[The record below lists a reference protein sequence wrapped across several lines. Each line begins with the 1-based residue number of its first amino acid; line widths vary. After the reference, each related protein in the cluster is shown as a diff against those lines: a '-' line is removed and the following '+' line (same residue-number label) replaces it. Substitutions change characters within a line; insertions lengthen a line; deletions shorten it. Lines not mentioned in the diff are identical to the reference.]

1 MTMYS
6 RCGFI
11 RTKQRELEISF
22 SLLVPP
28 LPIATPCAICFS
40 FTELLSRVQL
50 GICFQMLFSRVRTQ
64 LVVYQPVHVHV
75 VILHKCV
82 TLHVSV

>member
-1 MTMYS
+1 MWLHQDKVEGARNFLQS
-6 RCGFI
+6 AG
-11 RTKQRELEISF
+11 
-22 SLLVPP
+22 VP
-28 LPIATPCAICFS
+28 LPIAAPCAICFS

-50 GICFQMLFSRVRTQ
+50 GICFQMLFGRVRTQ

-75 VILHKCV
+75 VILPKYV